1 MEDKFGLNK
10 YGIVNFKR
18 VYRNLTRTELTE
30 EAAKR
35 NEGIFTNL
43 GAFNILT
50 GKNTGRSPKDRFIV
64 DQKSIHEKI
73 DWNDINKPTTEEVF
87 ERVYIRATAHLQEKD
102 IFIYDGFVGHDPH
115 YALSLRVITDF
126 ASTALLSENVFVSG
140 RGKDPSIWN
149 DPDFTVIVVPSCKA
163 VPEVDGTRSDVAIIF
178 NFDKKIAVIMGTRYG
193 GEVKK
198 VMFSV
203 MNFLLPEKNVF
214 PMHCSANMGKDN
226 STALFFGLSGT
237 GKTTLSTDPQ
247 RILIGDDEHGWST
260 NGIFNI
266 EGGCYAKVIGI
277 APDSDPEI
285 YSGIKFGTLLENVD
299 VRADRTIDFASKK
312 YTENTRAAIPLE
324 YMPNA
329 KLDAKGPSPS
339 TIFFLSADAFG
350 VLPPISKLS
359 RAQAMYYFISGYTAK
374 IAGTETGVIQPIPTF
389 SACFGAPF
397 MMRHPVVYAQMLG
410 DKITKHQ
417 VEVYLINTGWS
428 GGPYGVGS
436 RIKLKYT
443 RAMIRAAL
451 NKKLKNIKFIREPY
465 FGLMIPEEIP
475 ESDVPADL
483 LYPINTW
490 HNKKE
495 YEEEAKKL
503 AREFHKNFKKY
514 ENQVTKEILK
524 AGPYID
530 SKLVKEYK

>member
-1 MEDKFGLNK
+1 MEDKFGLKK
-10 YGIVNFKR
+10 YGIVNFKN
-18 VYRNLTRTELTE
+18 VYRNLTRTELVE
-30 EAAKR
+30 ESAKR
-35 NEGIFTNL
+35 NEGMFTNL

-64 DQKSIHEKI
+64 DQESIHAKI
-73 DWNDINKPTTEEVF
+73 DWNNINLPISEKVF
-87 ERVYIRATAHLQEKD
+87 EKIYIRATSHLQEKD

-115 YALSLRVITDF
+115 YAISLRVITDF

-140 RGKDPSIWN
+140 REKDPSFWN
-149 DPDFTVIVVPSCKA
+149 NPDFTVIVVPSCKA
-163 VPEVDGTRSDVAIIF
+163 VPEVDGTRSEVAIIF
-178 NFDKKIAVIMGTRYG
+178 NFDRKIAVVMGTRYG

-214 PMHCSANMGKDN
+214 PMHCSANMGNDQ

-237 GKTTLSTDPQ
+237 GKTTLSTDPE
-247 RILIGDDEHGWST
+247 RILIGDDEHGWS
-260 NGIFNI
+260 NSGIFNM

-299 VRADRTIDFASKK
+299 VRPDRTIDFASKK

-324 YMPNA
+324 YVPNA
-329 KLDAKGPSPS
+329 KLDAIGPSPS

-350 VLPPISKLS
+350 VLPPISKLMKE
-359 RAQAMYYFISGYTAK
+359 QAMYYFISGYTAK
-374 IAGTETGVIQPIPTF
+374 VAGTENGIIKPVPTF

-397 MMRHPVVYAQMLG
+397 MMRHPIVYAEMLG
-410 DKITKHQ
+410 NKISKHK
-417 VEVYLINTGWS
+417 VDVYLVNTGWT
-428 GGPYGVGS
+428 GGPYGIGS

-451 NKKLKNIKFIREPY
+451 NGKLKYAKFRKESY
-465 FGLMIPEEIP
+465 FNLLIPEEIP
-475 ESDVPADL
+475 ETDIPREL
-483 LYPINTW
+483 LNPVETW
-490 HNKKE
+490 QDKQRYEKE
-495 YEEEAKKL
+495 AQKL
-503 AREFHKNFKKY
+503 AKEFYKNFEKY
-514 ENQVTKEILK
+514 KNRVPESIFK
-524 AGPYID
+524 AGPH
-530 SKLVKEYK
+530 LR